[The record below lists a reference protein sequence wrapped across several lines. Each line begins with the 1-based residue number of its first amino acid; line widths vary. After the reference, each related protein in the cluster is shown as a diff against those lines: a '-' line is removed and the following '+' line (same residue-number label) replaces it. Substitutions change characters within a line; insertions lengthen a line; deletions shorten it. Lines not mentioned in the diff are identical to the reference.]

1 MFTHPIREHTRDYL
15 LTRGRLLER
24 QCYLALFEQG
34 PVEMA
39 LKALS
44 AYQNSDGGFGSGIE
58 PDLLTPASTGIG
70 LETAC
75 FYLDILSRT
84 RQEQDQIMTLLQRAR
99 DWVERQT
106 EESGPCMVMPKDL
119 DHYPHQTWWLSP
131 DQTRL
136 LSIAG
141 YLAKFNLPLR
151 GKAKTA
157 AAELAD
163 SLAIPQELTAYNY
176 PLFVYAANET
186 SFSRWETVL
195 DILQQQLTEHIYEER
210 DSYFLLTRYWYH
222 FIDMMPEELVERQ
235 VELFFENI
243 EADGGVKDP
252 YPGLPW
258 WRPIVTMDYLM
269 ILNSMGLIE

>member
-1 MFTHPIREHTRDYL
+1 MFTHPIPEHTRDYL

-75 FYLDILSRT
+75 FYLDMLSRT
-84 RQEQDQIMTLLQRAR
+84 RKEQDQILMILQRAR

-106 EESGPCMVMPKDL
+106 EESGPGMVMPKDL

-163 SLAIPQELTAYNY
+163 SLAIPRELTAYNY

-235 VELFFENI
+235 VELFIENI